1 MKKRFYIVALLLVFI
16 VSSASAQQIPPP
28 TEPIPPFVFNV
39 NEVRFGSQGIGV
51 QSCMYVTLTNTTD
64 APQAVKRLYVVDGK
78 NYAVPAPTPQMMPI
92 TIQAKGQLTISIC
105 FKASTVGEHNST
117 LVLVSTNDSVSVGVQ
132 GKGLKPEDLAK
143 KPITD
148 FTILKP
154 SKKEK
159 SWRFKLQLVGQSRI
173 TLQLFDALGVLV
185 RSFLEKDIKP
195 EGVFELPFDGTDKAK
210 LPIANGTYYI
220 RCAIDEIGR
229 NSPQI
234 ITRILKVG
242 K

>member
-1 MKKRFYIVALLLVFI
+1 MMRRFYIVALLLLVR
-16 VSSASAQQIPPP
+16 VSLTSAQAITPP
-28 TEPIPPFVFNV
+28 TEPIPPFIFNV

-51 QSCMYVTLTNTTD
+51 QSCMYVTLINTT
-64 APQAVKRLYVVDGK
+64 ASPQTVKRLYVADQK
-78 NYAVPAPTPQMMPI
+78 NYAIPSPTPQMMPI

-105 FKASTVGEHNST
+105 FKASTVGEHNSR
-117 LVLVSTNDSVSVGVQ
+117 LVLLTTGDSVSVLVQ

-154 SKKEK
+154 SKKDK
-159 SWRFKLQLVGQSRI
+159 TWRFKLQLVGQSRI
-173 TLQLFDALGVLV
+173 TLQLFDELGMLV

-195 EGVFELPFDGTDKAK
+195 EGVFELPFDGNDKAK
-210 LPIANGTYYI
+210 LPIANGTYYV
-220 RCAIDEIGR
+220 RCLIDEIGR